1 MFVCIRLV
9 VALKF
14 KITYSIQ
21 ISIKGGDITNSVS
34 VVKSTLSEIHE
45 MLEFYYFFK

>member
-1 MFVCIRLV
+1 MFVYIRLF

-14 KITYSIQ
+14 KIICSIQ
-21 ISIKGGDITNSVS
+21 ISIKGNITNSVS

-45 MLEFYYFFK
+45 MLEFYHFF